1 MEDKFEETEIMIC
14 ECNSLEHQAKF
25 YYWKGE
31 NYDIFNVVIH
41 LSGRGFFYRFWYGI
55 KYIFGFKCR
64 YGAWDEFLMSQ
75 KDRQL
80 LRDFLNKEKSDTL

>member
-1 MEDKFEETEIMIC
+1 MEDKFEETEMMIC
-14 ECNSLEHQAKF
+14 ECSSFEHQAKF

-41 LSGRGFFYRFWYGI
+41 LSGRGFFHRLWYGI

>member
-14 ECNSLEHQAKF
+14 ECSSFEHQAKF

-41 LSGRGFFYRFWYGI
+41 LSKRGFFYRLWYGI